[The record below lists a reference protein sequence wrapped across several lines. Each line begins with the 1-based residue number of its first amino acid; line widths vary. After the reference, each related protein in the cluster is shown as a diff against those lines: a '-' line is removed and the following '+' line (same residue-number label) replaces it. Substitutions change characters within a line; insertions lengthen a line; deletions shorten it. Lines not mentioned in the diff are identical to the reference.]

1 MTHTLTFQI
10 TTDTDPAELLDLLIE
25 MSEQIAEQCDPVPV
39 MDSNGFLIDGD
50 EQPEAREHSVTTT
63 TQN

>member
-1 MTHTLTFQI
+1 I

-39 MDSNGFLIDGD
+39 MDPNGFLIDGD
-50 EQPEAREHSVTTT
+50 DQPEAREHSVTSN